1 MKNILKNIFAKSSV
15 KTPFFVIIN
24 YFCFS
29 KILKMKNIVLKS
41 IVGLGILMGVAS
53 CKKSDSPLTK
63 VTPSNLDSIAS
74 NYYEQYLKLYPLEA
88 TSQGDLRYNDQ
99 LPINIDKDFISGE
112 IAFYNSVQKQ
122 LENVDYKNLS
132 DENKVVYDVL
142 DFMLKDRIEGYA
154 YHPEYIPFTQFG
166 GLPLSF
172 PLYGSGQGSQPF
184 KTEKDYSDWLKRM
197 EKFPDWMNTATENF
211 REGINNKIVLPKKLV
226 VKMIP
231 QMKAEEIIT
240 TDLDKNIFY
249 GPVKNFPKN
258 FTKEQK
264 DKFSV
269 LYKETILTKIIPA
282 YTKMGDFLEK
292 EYLPKARETDG
303 YNSLPNGKEIYQ
315 YYVKSWT
322 TTNKSP
328 EEINKIG
335 LQQVAMLRAEMEK
348 VKQQVGFTGTLE
360 DFINFVKTDPKAMP
374 YKTSK
379 EVLGAFNGIL
389 KKITPKLKTMFSVT
403 PKTGFEIRQTEKF
416 REASASAEYIQGTP
430 DGKRPGIFYVP
441 LPNPSKF
448 NVTSGMESLFLHEA
462 IPGHH
467 YQVSLQQENT
477 KLPKF
482 MRFGWFGAYGEGWA
496 HYCETLGPEFGLYT
510 DPYQKMGYLSDQML
524 RAVRLVVDTGLHT
537 GKMTR
542 EEAIKYFLS
551 NISYDEAGAT
561 AEVERYMAMPGQAL
575 GYKIGSL
582 RIRELREK
590 YQKELG
596 SKFNLA
602 SFHDEVLSQGCL
614 PLDVLNRKMELWA
627 KKQK

>member
-1 MKNILKNIFAKSSV
+1 MKNII
-15 KTPFFVIIN
+15 
-24 YFCFS
+24 S
-29 KILKMKNIVLKS
+29 KAVL
-41 IVGLGILMGVAS
+41 GLGLVISLAS
-53 CKKSDSPLTK
+53 CKKTDSPLTK
-63 VTPSNLDSIAS
+63 ITPTNLDSIAA

-112 IAFYNSVQKQ
+112 IAFYHSVQTQ
-122 LENVDYKNLS
+122 LDNVDYKSLS
-132 DENKVVYDVL
+132 DEDKVVYDVL
-142 DFMLKDRIEGYA
+142 DFTLKDKIEAYA

-166 GLPLSF
+166 GLPLNF

-184 KTEKDYSDWLKRM
+184 NTEKDYEDWLKRM
-197 EKFPDWMNTATENF
+197 EKFPEWMNAATENF
-211 REGINNKIVLPKKLV
+211 RDGMTNKIVLPKKLV
-226 VKMIP
+226 LKMIP

-240 TDLDKNIFY
+240 PDFNKNIFS
-249 GPVKNFPKN
+249 GPVKNFPKGFTSAQKEK
-258 FTKEQK
+258 FTKLYQE
-264 DKFSV
+264 SV
-269 LYKETILTKIIPA
+269 AKNIIPA
-282 YTKMGDFLEK
+282 YTKMGEFLEK
-292 EYLPKARETDG
+292 EYLPKSRETDG
-303 YNSLPNGKEIYQ
+303 YNSLPKGNDIYK
-315 YYVKSWT
+315 YYAKSWT
-322 TTNKSP
+322 TTNKTP
-328 EEINKIG
+328 EEINEIG

-360 DFINFVKTDPKAMP
+360 EFITSVKTDPKAMP
-374 YKTSK
+374 YKTST
-379 EVLGAFNGIL
+379 EVLAGFNGIL
-389 KKITPKLKTMFSVT
+389 AKITPKLKTMFGVT
-403 PKTGFEIRQTEKF
+403 PKTKFEIRQTEKF
-416 REASASAEYIQGTP
+416 REASASAEYMQGTP
-430 DGKRPGIFYVP
+430 DGKRPGIFYMP
-441 LPNPSKF
+441 LPDPSKF

-524 RAVRLVVDTGLHT
+524 RAVRLVVDTGIHT

-542 EEAIKYFLS
+542 EEAITYFLN
-551 NISYDEAGAT
+551 NIAYDEAGAT

-582 RIRELREK
+582 RIRELRDQ
-590 YQKELG
+590 YQKQLG
-596 SKFNLA
+596 NKFSLA
-602 SFHDEVLSQGCL
+602 KFHDELLSQGCL

>member
-1 MKNILKNIFAKSSV
+1 MKNII
-15 KTPFFVIIN
+15 
-24 YFCFS
+24 S
-29 KILKMKNIVLKS
+29 KAFL
-41 IVGLGILMGVAS
+41 GLGLVISLAS
-53 CKKSDSPLTK
+53 CKKTDSPLTK
-63 VTPSNLDSIAS
+63 ITPTNLDSIAA

-112 IAFYNSVQKQ
+112 IAFYHSVQTQ
-122 LENVDYKNLS
+122 LDNVDYKSLS
-132 DENKVVYDVL
+132 DEDKVVYDVL
-142 DFMLKDRIEGYA
+142 DFTLKDKIEAYA

-166 GLPLSF
+166 GLPLNF

-184 KTEKDYSDWLKRM
+184 NTEKDYEDWLKRM
-197 EKFPDWMNTATENF
+197 EKFPEWMNAATENF
-211 REGINNKIVLPKKLV
+211 RDGMTNKIVLPKKLV
-226 VKMIP
+226 LKMIP

-240 TDLDKNIFY
+240 PDFNKNIFS
-249 GPVKNFPKN
+249 GPVKNFPKGFTSAQKEK
-258 FTKEQK
+258 FTKLYQE
-264 DKFSV
+264 SV
-269 LYKETILTKIIPA
+269 AKNIIPA
-282 YTKMGDFLEK
+282 YTKMGEFLEK
-292 EYLPKARETDG
+292 EYLPKSRETDG
-303 YNSLPNGKEIYQ
+303 YNSLPKGNDIYK
-315 YYVKSWT
+315 YYAKSWT
-322 TTNKSP
+322 TTNKTP
-328 EEINKIG
+328 EEINEIG

-360 DFINFVKTDPKAMP
+360 EFITSVKTDPKAMP
-374 YKTSK
+374 YKTST
-379 EVLGAFNGIL
+379 EVLAGFNGIL
-389 KKITPKLKTMFSVT
+389 AKITPKLKTMFGVT
-403 PKTGFEIRQTEKF
+403 PKTKFEIRQTEKF
-416 REASASAEYIQGTP
+416 REASASAEYMQGTP
-430 DGKRPGIFYVP
+430 DGKRPGIFYMP

-524 RAVRLVVDTGLHT
+524 RAVRLVVDTGIHT

-542 EEAIKYFLS
+542 EEAITYFLS
-551 NISYDEAGAT
+551 NIAYDEAGAT

-582 RIRELREK
+582 RIRELRDQ
-590 YQKELG
+590 YQKQLG
-596 SKFNLA
+596 NKFSLA
-602 SFHDEVLSQGCL
+602 KFHDELLSQGCL